1 MEQRIQ
7 RVGVLDANSEAND
20 DLQHWLLQR
29 GYLADMIQDPLLI
42 KGYCCELRPA
52 ALIMDMSLM
61 GTEGPN
67 LVKELR
73 DAGFTS
79 PIVATLDGRNDALQV
94 QALQM
99 GADDFLQHPMTTTQL
114 FERLDLILRQS
125 SRDTGVVPSQMDELT
140 DVLTSTESRIVKAL
154 QEHMPEPM
162 GREQI
167 MWAIKRKQIAP
178 DDRSIDVYVSN
189 IRRKLRMVHATL
201 AITTVRGVGFALTY
215 SPEQN
220 NIRQPFRPNG

>member
-7 RVGVLDANSEAND
+7 RVGVLDAGSDANF

-42 KGYCCELRPA
+42 KNYCCELKPA
-52 ALIMDMSLM
+52 ALLIDMSLI
-61 GTEGPN
+61 GQSGPKM
-67 LVKELR
+67 VKELR
-73 DAGFTS
+73 DSGYTA
-79 PIVATLDGRNDALQV
+79 PIIATLNGRDDALQV
-94 QALQM
+94 QTLQM
-99 GADDFLQHPMTTTQL
+99 GADDFLQHPMTTIQL
-114 FERLDLILRQS
+114 LERLGLILRQS
-125 SRDTGVVPSQMDELT
+125 ARETRAVPSQMDELS

-154 QEHMPEPM
+154 QESMPDPM
-162 GREQI
+162 RREQI

-189 IRRKLRMVHATL
+189 IRRKLRMVHAGL

-215 SPEQN
+215 NHEQN
-220 NIRQPFRPNG
+220 G